1 MKVRG
6 VIFTGIIFQLVVV
19 GVVETKQAITI
30 DSTAVFGLQ
39 DGPCSSFGRIREEF
53 QKEELT
59 KLKPE
64 R

>member
-1 MKVRG
+1 M
-6 VIFTGIIFQLVVV
+6 GIIFQLGVV
-19 GVVETKQAITI
+19 GVVETKQAITTY
-30 DSTAVFGLQ
+30 STAVSDLQ
-39 DGPCSSFGRIREEF
+39 DGPCSSFGRIREEY